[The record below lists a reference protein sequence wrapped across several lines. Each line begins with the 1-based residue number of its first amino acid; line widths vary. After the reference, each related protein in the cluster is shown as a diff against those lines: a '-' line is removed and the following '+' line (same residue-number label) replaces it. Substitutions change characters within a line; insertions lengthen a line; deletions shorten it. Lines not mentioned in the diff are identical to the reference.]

1 MQPYTTRTTH
11 KINSVCWSPDGQFLA
26 SGGDDKTVQF
36 FLLQFLNKP
45 TLEWK
50 LQRHDAIVWSVAY
63 SCDGR
68 WLASGS
74 FDQSVQIWD
83 VQSGECVR
91 VLKGHT
97 SPISTIMFHPWQL
110 LIATAGSEVKIWS
123 LETGQ
128 CQQTLNDHHSL
139 VVGMAFAPDG
149 TTLVAG
155 GDNGTLQRWD
165 LATAQCIH
173 VLQLGAVV

>member
-83 VQSGECVR
+83 VQSDECVR

-97 SPISTIMFHPWQL
+97 SPIFTIVFHPWQL
-110 LIATAGSEVKIWS
+110 LIATASSEVKIWS

-128 CQQTLNDHHSL
+128 CRQTLNNHHSL

-149 TTLVAG
+149 QTFATGGYDTTI
-155 GDNGTLQRWD
+155 RIWD
-165 LATAQCIH
+165 
-173 VLQLGAVV
+173 VDS